1 MYESRN
7 FLLISLS
14 VKNIIPGRPE
24 QKQND
29 WANQPGV
36 TVYLHE
42 DKKSSIP
49 IPVKTAALAVQAK
62 GSFPLQMRKISPNMK
77 IGAVVPHHAEYGK
90 KINFEIFP
98 YTSNLLRYFA
108 FPFDIRD
115 KNRGLLH
122 EKKFIGDHQ
131 CF

>member
-7 FLLISLS
+7 FLFISLS

-49 IPVKTAALAVQAK
+49 IPVKTAALNVQAK

-90 KINFEIFP
+90 KINVIFRF
-98 YTSNLLRYFA
+98 LR
-108 FPFDIRD
+108 I
-115 KNRGLLH
+115 LQ
-122 EKKFIGDHQ
+122 I
-131 CF
+131 C